1 MQNNFKT
8 VSYATNQSRNET
20 ESYPKLC
27 KSLSQLEKITTKT
40 GLKNYRTFRY
50 LLINKADQNTKKK
63 KADSV
68 KPISFLHLTFQN
80 LQDAV

>member
-50 LLINKADQNTKKK
+50 LLINKADQNKKK
-63 KADSV
+63 IIK
-68 KPISFLHLTFQN
+68 KIKQILTI
-80 LQDAV
+80 L

>member
-63 KADSV
+63 KADSDN
-68 KPISFLHLTFQN
+68 PISFLHLTFQN